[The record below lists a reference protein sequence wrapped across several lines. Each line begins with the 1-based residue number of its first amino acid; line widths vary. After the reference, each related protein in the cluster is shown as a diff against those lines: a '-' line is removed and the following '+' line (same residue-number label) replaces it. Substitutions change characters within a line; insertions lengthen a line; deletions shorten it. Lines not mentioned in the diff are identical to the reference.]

1 MKLQERNHK
10 EVKSKKEKAMD
21 IWSQLEEETKNQ
33 VENGDTV
40 TGKAS
45 SPEDDKKR
53 LAAELDGSSA
63 SGGTALAQ
71 QILGTNANGDPNES
85 EKEQKTAAQAK
96 AQTES
101 PLPPNIMQHPI
112 LQYAKERRAKCQE
125 VDKPTEFSKERC
137 KKAMHAAVHFSNLR
151 TAAIRRNKSAKD
163 TLEKWDT
170 RVGHELKRY
179 DMLESRLPKEE
190 QEPEKKVPKESEPE
204 KKAPEPEEDPL
215 PEMPPSGMPQGGD
228 DLVLLEESTTAE
240 NCEKDK
246 VKLAA
251 QISEQSSEQAAMQA
265 KLGKMH
271 KTVKSLMAST
281 VSLGEAADVA
291 ADAAIKSARLEAHA
305 HSLAHEASTPIRRTQ
320 EAIEKASMAKA
331 QAVTA
336 YVAATQAATAE

>member
-1 MKLQERNHK
+1 
-10 EVKSKKEKAMD
+10 MD
-21 IWSQLEEETKNQ
+21 IWSQLEEETNKQ
-33 VENGDTV
+33 VEGGDMV

-45 SPEDDKKR
+45 TPEEDKKR
-53 LAAELDGSSA
+53 MAGELEGSHS
-63 SGGTALAQ
+63 SSGTALAK
-71 QILGTNANGDPNES
+71 QILGTNADGDPNES

-125 VDKPTEFSKERC
+125 ADIPTEFSKERC
-137 KKAMHAAVHFSNLR
+137 KKAMHAAVHFSNLK
-151 TAAIRRNKSAKD
+151 TAAVRRNKDAKD
-163 TLEKWDT
+163 TLEKWDS
-170 RVGHELKRY
+170 RVGFELKRY
-179 DMLESRLPKEE
+179 DKMESRLPKEE

-215 PEMPPSGMPQGGD
+215 PEMPPSGMPGGD
-228 DLVLLEESTTAE
+228 DLVLLEESTSAE
-240 NCEKDK
+240 NCEQDK

-251 QISEQSSEQAAMQA
+251 QISEQSSEQEAMHA

-305 HSLAHEASTPIRRTQ
+305 HSLAHEPSSPIRRTQ
-320 EAIEKASMAKA
+320 EAVEKASMAKA